1 MNEIVYL
8 PNQNETAIA
17 FVKRVVAEQSDK
29 EPLRIVVQLL
39 EPMRKIKIQRLLYIN
54 MRIGLQVLLL
64 VCTLAF
70 VSCGSNNS
78 ARHIPNLGDT
88 PYQEDSVLVAYGYH
102 PDRALVMLDSALL
115 LGNINEYRAK
125 FIRARIYSKSLL
137 KQRQDSAIL
146 ICEQLLKHDSV
157 INVLHEQEN
166 VLDLLM
172 ITSRTKTDFEGYVK
186 WATQKVE
193 VCRLQ
198 GEETEQWRTEAE
210 IGMVMAHLGQP
221 EEGMTK
227 IDEAIRQLDAPG
239 SIDRMDAFIIAVKRK
254 ITVLNDQ
261 GRYAEVIPFAQR
273 ILDRLDHYEQHA
285 KDYAEDSYRLSWS
298 DKPADRDRYIDF
310 SRAQANGFLAG
321 AYAMTGD
328 VAHAREYL
336 ARFDQSGYGHSFSA
350 RRMIIPTQMA
360 LGMYDEAMVT
370 CDEMVYRMGNDT
382 VNDDY
387 AVILRDRAV
396 VARAKGHVAEA
407 YDLMNRHANLA
418 KVLSD
423 SLHASEA
430 HDYAARYHAKEQELK
445 IQEAETASR
454 IKSIIIGVIILL
466 LIIAGVVSFYYR
478 RQRQII
484 SEKNRA
490 LVRMINGTPLVVPA
504 DETEGTEDADD
515 VSESEEPEEPE
526 SNSAL
531 FDTID
536 TAIRT
541 EHLYA
546 NVSLQRQDVCSR
558 FCITRHTLNSLLAQH
573 AGSSSFPQYI
583 NNIRMEEALPLLRDE
598 PSMTISAIAAAV
610 GFTPANFREQFKRQ
624 YGVTPQEYRQSL

>member
-1 MNEIVYL
+1 
-8 PNQNETAIA
+8 
-17 FVKRVVAEQSDK
+17 
-29 EPLRIVVQLL
+29 
-39 EPMRKIKIQRLLYIN
+39 MRN
-54 MRIGLQVLLL
+54 VLQVLLF
-64 VCTLAF
+64 VSILAF
-70 VSCGSNNS
+70 ACCGRNNS
-78 ARHIPNLGDT
+78 VRHIPHLGDT

-115 LGNINEYRAK
+115 LGNINEYRAQ
-125 FIRARIYSKSLL
+125 FIRAKIYSKSLL

-146 ICEQLLKHDSV
+146 ICKQLLKHDSV
-157 INVLHEQEN
+157 INTLHEQEN
-166 VLDLLM
+166 ILDLLM

-198 GEETEQWRTEAE
+198 GEKTEQWRTEAE
-210 IGMVMAHLGQP
+210 IGMVMAHLGQQ
-221 EEGMTK
+221 EKGMSK

-261 GRYAEVIPFAQR
+261 GRHGEIIPLAQR

-285 KDYAEDSYRLSWS
+285 ADYAEDSYRLSWS

-336 ARFDQSGYGHSFSA
+336 ARFDQSGYGHSFGA

-360 LGMYDEAMVT
+360 LGMYDEVMTT
-370 CDEMVYRMGNDT
+370 CDEMVYRMGSDT
-382 VNDDY
+382 INDDY
-387 AVILRDRAV
+387 AVILRNRAI

-454 IKSIIIGVIILL
+454 IKSIIIGVIVLL
-466 LIIAGVVSFYYR
+466 FIIAAAFSFYYR
-478 RQRQII
+478 HQRQII
-484 SEKNRA
+484 TEKNRA

-504 DETEGTEDADD
+504 DETEETEEPDEAG
-515 VSESEEPEEPE
+515 ESEVPET
-526 SNSAL
+526 NSAL

-536 TAIRT
+536 KAIRT
-541 EHLYA
+541 EQLYS
-546 NVSLQRQDVCSR
+546 NVSLQRQDICTHFR
-558 FCITRHTLNSLLAQH
+558 ITRHTLNTLLAQH
-573 AGSSSFPQYI
+573 VGSPSFPQYI
-583 NNIRMEEALPLLRDE
+583 NNIRMEVALPLLRDD
-598 PSMTISAIAAAV
+598 PSMTIAAIAAAV

-624 YGVTPQEYRQSL
+624 YGVSPQEYRQSL

>member
-1 MNEIVYL
+1 
-8 PNQNETAIA
+8 
-17 FVKRVVAEQSDK
+17 
-29 EPLRIVVQLL
+29 
-39 EPMRKIKIQRLLYIN
+39 MRN
-54 MRIGLQVLLL
+54 VLQVLLIVSIL
-64 VCTLAF
+64 VFA
-70 VSCGSNNS
+70 SCGRNNT
-78 ARHIPNLGDT
+78 ARHILNLGDT

-102 PDRALVMLDSALL
+102 PDRAIVMLDSALL
-115 LGNINEYRAK
+115 LGNITEYRAQ
-125 FIRARIYSKSLL
+125 FIRAKIYSNSLL
-137 KQRQDSAIL
+137 KQRQDSAIQ

-157 INVLHEQEN
+157 INTLHEQEN
-166 VLDLLM
+166 ILDLLM

-254 ITVLNDQ
+254 ITILNDQ

-273 ILDRLDHYEQHA
+273 ILDQLDHYEQHA

-387 AVILRDRAV
+387 AVILRDRAI

-430 HDYAARYHAKEQELK
+430 HNYAARYHAKEQELK

-454 IKSIIIGVIILL
+454 IKSIIISVIILL

-490 LVRMINGTPLVVPA
+490 LVRMINGTPLVAPA
-504 DETEGTEDADD
+504 DETEGTEEPDE
-515 VSESEEPEEPE
+515 VSESEEPET
-526 SNSAL
+526 NSAL
-531 FDTID
+531 FDTIN
-536 TAIRT
+536 TAIHI
-541 EHLYA
+541 EQLYA
-546 NVSLQRQDVCSR
+546 NASLQRQDICTR
-558 FCITRHTLNSLLAQH
+558 FCITRHTLNSLLAQY

-583 NNIRMEEALPLLRDE
+583 NNIRMEEALPLLRDN
-598 PSMTISAIAAAV
+598 PSMTIAAIAAAV

>member
-1 MNEIVYL
+1 
-8 PNQNETAIA
+8 
-17 FVKRVVAEQSDK
+17 
-29 EPLRIVVQLL
+29 
-39 EPMRKIKIQRLLYIN
+39 MRN
-54 MRIGLQVLLL
+54 VLQVLLIVSIL
-64 VCTLAF
+64 VFA
-70 VSCGSNNS
+70 SCGRNNT
-78 ARHIPNLGDT
+78 ARHIRNLGET

-102 PDRALVMLDSALL
+102 PNRALILLDSALL
-115 LGNINEYRAK
+115 LGNINDYRGQ
-125 FIRARIYSKSLL
+125 FIRAKIYSKSLL

-146 ICEQLLKHDSV
+146 ICKQLLKHDSV

-336 ARFDQSGYGHSFSA
+336 ARFDQSGYGHSFGA

-387 AVILRDRAV
+387 AVILRDRAI

-430 HDYAARYHAKEQELK
+430 HDYAARYHAQEQELK
-445 IQEAETASR
+445 IRETESASR
-454 IKSIIIGVIILL
+454 IKSIIIGVIVLL
-466 LIIAGVVSFYYR
+466 FMIAAVFSFYYR

-484 SEKNRA
+484 SEKNHA
-490 LVRMINGTPLVVPA
+490 LVRMINGTPFVVPA
-504 DETEGTEDADD
+504 DETEETEESDE
-515 VSESEEPEEPE
+515 VRESEEPEAAELEPE
-526 SNSAL
+526 TNSAL

-541 EHLYA
+541 EHLYVNA
-546 NVSLQRQDVCSR
+546 LLQRQDVCTR
-558 FCITRHTLNSLLAQH
+558 FCITRHTLNNLLAQH
-573 AGSSSFPQYI
+573 TGSPSFPQYI
-583 NNIRMEEALPLLRDE
+583 NNIRMEEALPLLRDK
-598 PSMTISAIAAAV
+598 PSMTIAAIAAAV

>member
-1 MNEIVYL
+1 
-8 PNQNETAIA
+8 
-17 FVKRVVAEQSDK
+17 
-29 EPLRIVVQLL
+29 
-39 EPMRKIKIQRLLYIN
+39 MRN
-54 MRIGLQVLLL
+54 VLQVLL
-64 VCTLAF
+64 F
-70 VSCGSNNS
+70 VSILVFASCGRNNS
-78 ARHIPNLGDT
+78 ARHILNLGDT

-102 PDRALVMLDSALL
+102 PDRAIVMLDSALL
-115 LGNINEYRAK
+115 LGNINDYRGL
-125 FIRARIYSKSLL
+125 FIRAKIYSKSLL
-137 KQRQDSAIL
+137 KQRQDSAVL
-146 ICEQLLKHDSV
+146 ICEQLLHHDSV
-157 INVLHEQEN
+157 INAPHEQEN
-166 VLDLLM
+166 IFDLLM

-186 WATQKVE
+186 WATQKAE

-221 EEGMTK
+221 EEGVVK

-254 ITVLNDQ
+254 ITVLNNQ
-261 GRYAEVIPFAQR
+261 GRYAEVIPLAQR

-285 KDYAEDSYRLSWS
+285 MDYAEDSYRLSWS
-298 DKPADRDRYIDF
+298 DSPADRDRYIDF

-328 VAHAREYL
+328 IAHAREYL

-360 LGMYDEAMVT
+360 LGMYDEAMAT
-370 CDEMVYRMGNDT
+370 SDEIAYRMGYDT
-382 VNDDY
+382 INADY
-387 AVILRDRAV
+387 AVILRDRAI
-396 VARAKGHVAEA
+396 VARAKGRLVEA
-407 YDLMNRHANLA
+407 YDLMKRHANLA

-430 HDYAARYHAKEQELK
+430 HDYAARYHAQEQELK
-445 IQEAETASR
+445 IRETESASR
-454 IKSIIIGVIILL
+454 IKSIIIGVIVLL
-466 LIIAGVVSFYYR
+466 FMIAAVFSFYYR

-484 SEKNRA
+484 SEKNHA
-490 LVRMINGTPLVVPA
+490 LVRMINGTPFVVPA
-504 DETEGTEDADD
+504 DETEETEESDE
-515 VSESEEPEEPE
+515 VRESEEPEAAELEPE
-526 SNSAL
+526 TNSAL

-541 EHLYA
+541 EHLYVNA
-546 NVSLQRQDVCSR
+546 LLQRQDVCTR
-558 FCITRHTLNSLLAQH
+558 FCITRHTLNNLLAQH
-573 AGSSSFPQYI
+573 TGSPSFPQYI
-583 NNIRMEEALPLLRDE
+583 NNIRMEEALPLLRDD
-598 PSMTISAIAAAV
+598 PSMTIATIAAAV

>member
-1 MNEIVYL
+1 
-8 PNQNETAIA
+8 
-17 FVKRVVAEQSDK
+17 
-29 EPLRIVVQLL
+29 
-39 EPMRKIKIQRLLYIN
+39 MRN
-54 MRIGLQVLLL
+54 VLQVLL
-64 VCTLAF
+64 F
-70 VSCGSNNS
+70 VSMMAFASCGRNNS

-115 LGNINEYRAK
+115 LGNINEYRAQ
-125 FIRARIYSKSLL
+125 FIRAKIYSKSLL

-157 INVLHEQEN
+157 INTLHEQEN
-166 VLDLLM
+166 ILDLLM

-193 VCRLQ
+193 VCRLL
-198 GEETEQWRTEAE
+198 GEDTEEWRTEAE

-221 EEGMTK
+221 EEGMSK

-254 ITVLNDQ
+254 INVLNDQ
-261 GRYAEVIPFAQR
+261 GRYGEVIPLAQR
-273 ILDRLDHYEQHA
+273 ILDRLDHYEQYA

-321 AYAMTGD
+321 AHAMTGD
-328 VAHAREYL
+328 AIHARECL
-336 ARFDQSGYGHSFSA
+336 ARFDQSGYGHSFGA
-350 RRMIIPTQMA
+350 RKMIIPTQMA
-360 LGMYDEAMVT
+360 LGMYDEAMAT
-370 CDEMVYRMGNDT
+370 SDEMVYRMGNDT

-387 AVILRDRAV
+387 AVILRDRAI
-396 VARAKGHVAEA
+396 VARAKGHLVEA
-407 YDLMNRHANLA
+407 YNLMNRHANLA

-490 LVRMINGTPLVVPA
+490 LVRMINGTPLVAPA
-504 DETEGTEDADD
+504 DETEGTEEPDE
-515 VSESEEPEEPE
+515 VSESEEPET
-526 SNSAL
+526 NSAL
-531 FDTID
+531 FDTIN
-536 TAIRT
+536 TAIHI
-541 EHLYA
+541 EQLYA
-546 NVSLQRQDVCSR
+546 NASLQRQDICTR
-558 FCITRHTLNSLLAQH
+558 FCITRHTLNSLLAQY

-583 NNIRMEEALPLLRDE
+583 NNIRMEEALPLLRDN
-598 PSMTISAIAAAV
+598 PSMTIAAIAAAV

>member
-1 MNEIVYL
+1 
-8 PNQNETAIA
+8 
-17 FVKRVVAEQSDK
+17 
-29 EPLRIVVQLL
+29 
-39 EPMRKIKIQRLLYIN
+39 MRNI
-54 MRIGLQVLLL
+54 LQVLL
-64 VCTLAF
+64 F
-70 VSCGSNNS
+70 VSMMAFASCGRNNS

-115 LGNINEYRAK
+115 LGNINEYRAQ
-125 FIRARIYSKSLL
+125 FIRAKIYSKSLL
-137 KQRQDSAIL
+137 KQRQDSAIQ

-157 INVLHEQEN
+157 INTLHEQEN
-166 VLDLLM
+166 ILDLLM

-193 VCRLQ
+193 VCRLL
-198 GEETEQWRTEAE
+198 GEDTEEWRTEAE

-221 EEGMTK
+221 EEGMSK

-254 ITVLNDQ
+254 INVLNDQ
-261 GRYAEVIPFAQR
+261 GRYGEVIPLAQR

-321 AYAMTGD
+321 AHAMTGD
-328 VAHAREYL
+328 AIHARECL
-336 ARFDQSGYGHSFSA
+336 ARFDQSGYGHSFGA
-350 RRMIIPTQMA
+350 RKMIIPTQMA
-360 LGMYDEAMVT
+360 LGMYDEAMAT
-370 CDEMVYRMGNDT
+370 SDEMVYRMGNDT

-387 AVILRDRAV
+387 AVILRDRAI
-396 VARAKGHVAEA
+396 VARAKGHLVEA
-407 YDLMNRHANLA
+407 YNLMNRHANLA

-430 HDYAARYHAKEQELK
+430 HNYAARYHAKEQELK

-490 LVRMINGTPLVVPA
+490 LVRMINGTPLVAPA
-504 DETEGTEDADD
+504 DETEGTEEPDE
-515 VSESEEPEEPE
+515 VSESEEPET
-526 SNSAL
+526 NSAL
-531 FDTID
+531 FDTIN
-536 TAIRT
+536 TAIHI
-541 EHLYA
+541 EQLYA
-546 NVSLQRQDVCSR
+546 NASLQRQDICTR
-558 FCITRHTLNSLLAQH
+558 FCITRHTLNSLLAQY

-583 NNIRMEEALPLLRDE
+583 NNIRMEEALPLLRDN
-598 PSMTISAIAAAV
+598 PSMTIAAIAAAV

>member
-1 MNEIVYL
+1 M
-8 PNQNETAIA
+8 
-17 FVKRVVAEQSDK
+17 
-29 EPLRIVVQLL
+29 RIV
-39 EPMRKIKIQRLLYIN
+39 
-54 MRIGLQVLLL
+54 LQVLLL

-125 FIRARIYSKSLL
+125 FIRAKIYSKSLL

-146 ICEQLLKHDSV
+146 ICKQLLKHDSV
-157 INVLHEQEN
+157 INTLHEQEN
-166 VLDLLM
+166 ILDLLM

-273 ILDRLDHYEQHA
+273 ILDQLDHYEQHA

-310 SRAQANGFLAG
+310 SRAQADGFLAG

-360 LGMYDEAMVT
+360 LGMYDEAMAT
-370 CDEMVYRMGNDT
+370 SDEMVYRMGNDT

-387 AVILRDRAV
+387 AVILRDRAI
-396 VARAKGHVAEA
+396 VARAKGHVAVA
-407 YDLMNRHANLA
+407 YNLMNRHANLA

-454 IKSIIIGVIILL
+454 IKSIIIGVIVLL
-466 LIIAGVVSFYYR
+466 FIIAAAFSFYYR

-490 LVRMINGTPLVVPA
+490 LVRMINGTPLMESA
-504 DETEGTEDADD
+504 DETEGTEDVDD
-515 VSESEEPEEPE
+515 VSESEEPET
-526 SNSAL
+526 NFTL

-536 TAIRT
+536 KAIRT
-541 EHLYA
+541 EQLYS
-546 NVSLQRQDVCSR
+546 NVSLQRQDICTR
-558 FCITRHTLNSLLAQH
+558 FRITRHTLNTLLAQH
-573 AGSSSFPQYI
+573 VGSPSFPQYI
-583 NNIRMEEALPLLRDE
+583 NNIRMEVALPLLRDD
-598 PSMTISAIAAAV
+598 PSMTITAIAAAV
-610 GFTPANFREQFKRQ
+610 GFTSANFREQFKRR

>member
-1 MNEIVYL
+1 
-8 PNQNETAIA
+8 
-17 FVKRVVAEQSDK
+17 
-29 EPLRIVVQLL
+29 
-39 EPMRKIKIQRLLYIN
+39 MRN
-54 MRIGLQVLLL
+54 VLQVLLIVSIL
-64 VCTLAF
+64 VFA
-70 VSCGSNNS
+70 SCGRNNT
-78 ARHIPNLGDT
+78 ARHIRNLGET

-102 PDRALVMLDSALL
+102 PNRALILLDSALL
-115 LGNINEYRAK
+115 LGNINDYRGQ
-125 FIRARIYSKSLL
+125 FIRAKIYSKSLL

-146 ICEQLLKHDSV
+146 ICEQLLHHDSV
-157 INVLHEQEN
+157 VNAPHEQEN
-166 VLDLLM
+166 IFDLLM
-172 ITSRTKTDFEGYVK
+172 ITSRTKTDFEGYIK

-221 EEGMTK
+221 EEGVVK

-254 ITVLNDQ
+254 ITVLNEQ
-261 GRYAEVIPFAQR
+261 GRYAEVIPLAQR

-285 KDYAEDSYRLSWS
+285 MDYAEDSYRLSWS
-298 DKPADRDRYIDF
+298 DSPADRDRYIDF

-328 VAHAREYL
+328 IAHAREYL

-360 LGMYDEAMVT
+360 LGMYDEAMT
-370 CDEMVYRMGNDT
+370 TSDEIVYRMGYDT
-382 VNDDY
+382 INADY
-387 AVILRDRAV
+387 AMILRDRAI
-396 VARAKGHVAEA
+396 VARAKGRLVEA
-407 YDLMNRHANLA
+407 YDLMKRHANLA

-430 HDYAARYHAKEQELK
+430 HDYAARYHAQEQELK
-445 IQEAETASR
+445 IRETESASR
-454 IKSIIIGVIILL
+454 IKSIIIGVIVLL
-466 LIIAGVVSFYYR
+466 FMIAAVFSFYYR

-484 SEKNRA
+484 TEKNRA

-515 VSESEEPEEPE
+515 VSESEEPEAAELEPE
-526 SNSAL
+526 TNSAL

-546 NVSLQRQDVCSR
+546 NVSLQRQDVCAR
-558 FCITRHTLNSLLAQH
+558 FCITRHTLNNLLAQH
-573 AGSSSFPQYI
+573 TGSPSFPQYI
-583 NNIRMEEALPLLRDE
+583 NNIRMEVALPLLRDD
-598 PSMTISAIAAAV
+598 PSMTIAAIAAAV

>member
-1 MNEIVYL
+1 
-8 PNQNETAIA
+8 
-17 FVKRVVAEQSDK
+17 
-29 EPLRIVVQLL
+29 
-39 EPMRKIKIQRLLYIN
+39 MRN
-54 MRIGLQVLLL
+54 VLQVLLL
-64 VCTLAF
+64 VFMLVFA
-70 VSCGSNNS
+70 SCGRNNS

-102 PDRALVMLDSALL
+102 PNRALILLDSALL
-115 LGNINEYRAK
+115 LGNINDYRGQ
-125 FIRARIYSKSLL
+125 FIRAKIYSKSLL

-146 ICEQLLKHDSV
+146 ICEQLLHHDSV
-157 INVLHEQEN
+157 VNAPHEQEN
-166 VLDLLM
+166 IFDLLM
-172 ITSRTKTDFEGYVK
+172 ITSRTKTDFEGYIK

-221 EEGMTK
+221 EEGVVK

-254 ITVLNDQ
+254 ITVLNEQ
-261 GRYAEVIPFAQR
+261 GRYAEVIPLAQR

-285 KDYAEDSYRLSWS
+285 MDYAEDSYRLSWS
-298 DKPADRDRYIDF
+298 DSPADRDRYIDF

-328 VAHAREYL
+328 IAHAREYL

-360 LGMYDEAMVT
+360 LGMYDEAMAT
-370 CDEMVYRMGNDT
+370 SDEIVYRMGNDT
-382 VNDDY
+382 INDDY

-396 VARAKGHVAEA
+396 VARAKGHVDEA
-407 YDLMNRHANLA
+407 YNLMNRHANLV

-430 HDYAARYHAKEQELK
+430 HDYAARYHAQEQELK
-445 IQEAETASR
+445 IQETEAASR
-454 IKSIIIGVIILL
+454 MKSIIIGVIVLL
-466 LIIAGVVSFYYR
+466 FIIAGAFSFYYR

-490 LVRMINGTPLVVPA
+490 LVRMINGTPLEAPA
-504 DETEGTEDADD
+504 DEAEGSEESDDAG
-515 VSESEEPEEPE
+515 ESEVPGV
-526 SNSAL
+526 NSAL

-536 TAIRT
+536 TTIRT
-541 EHLYA
+541 ERLYT
-546 NVSLQRQDVCSR
+546 NVSLQRTDICER
-558 FCITRHTLNSLLAQH
+558 FCITRHTLNTLLAQH
-573 AGSSSFPQYI
+573 AGCSSFPQYI
-583 NNIRMEEALPLLRDE
+583 NNIRLGEAISLLRDN
-598 PSMTISAIAAAV
+598 PSMTIAAIAAAV
-610 GFTPANFREQFKRQ
+610 GFSSANFREQFKRQ
-624 YGVTPQEYRQSL
+624 YGVTPQEYRQNL

>member
-1 MNEIVYL
+1 
-8 PNQNETAIA
+8 
-17 FVKRVVAEQSDK
+17 
-29 EPLRIVVQLL
+29 
-39 EPMRKIKIQRLLYIN
+39 

-125 FIRARIYSKSLL
+125 FIRAKIYSKSLL

-146 ICEQLLKHDSV
+146 ICKQLLKHDSV

-261 GRYAEVIPFAQR
+261 GRYAEVMLFAQR
-273 ILDRLDHYEQHA
+273 ILDQLDHYEQHA

-387 AVILRDRAV
+387 AVILRDRAI

-454 IKSIIIGVIILL
+454 IKSIIICVIVLL
-466 LIIAGVVSFYYR
+466 FIITGVVSFYYR

-490 LVRMINGTPLVVPA
+490 LVRMINGTPLMAPA
-504 DETEGTEDADD
+504 DETEGAEDADD
-515 VSESEEPEEPE
+515 VSESEEPAE
-526 SNSAL
+526 SESDSAL

-546 NVSLQRQDVCSR
+546 NVSLQRQDICTR
-558 FCITRHTLNSLLAQH
+558 FCITRHALNNLLAQH

-583 NNIRMEEALPLLRDE
+583 NNIRMEVALPLLRDD
-598 PSMTISAIAAAV
+598 PSMTIAAIAAAV

>member
-1 MNEIVYL
+1 M
-8 PNQNETAIA
+8 
-17 FVKRVVAEQSDK
+17 
-29 EPLRIVVQLL
+29 
-39 EPMRKIKIQRLLYIN
+39 
-54 MRIGLQVLLL
+54 
-64 VCTLAF
+64 
-70 VSCGSNNS
+70 
-78 ARHIPNLGDT
+78 GDT

-115 LGNINEYRAK
+115 LGNINEYRAQ
-125 FIRARIYSKSLL
+125 FIRAKIYSKSLL

-157 INVLHEQEN
+157 INTLHEQEN
-166 VLDLLM
+166 ILDLLM

-193 VCRLQ
+193 VCRLL
-198 GEETEQWRTEAE
+198 GEDTEEWRTEAE

-221 EEGMTK
+221 EEGMSK

-254 ITVLNDQ
+254 INVLNDQ
-261 GRYAEVIPFAQR
+261 GRYGEVIPLAQR

-321 AYAMTGD
+321 AHAMMGD
-328 VAHAREYL
+328 AIHARECL
-336 ARFDQSGYGHSFSA
+336 ARFDQSGYGHSFGA
-350 RRMIIPTQMA
+350 RKMIIPTQMA
-360 LGMYDEAMVT
+360 LGMYDEAMAT
-370 CDEMVYRMGNDT
+370 SDEMVYRMGNDT

-387 AVILRDRAV
+387 AVILRDRAI
-396 VARAKGHVAEA
+396 VARAKGHLVEA
-407 YDLMNRHANLA
+407 YNLMNRHANLA

-490 LVRMINGTPLVVPA
+490 LVRMINGTPLVAPA
-504 DETEGTEDADD
+504 DETEGAEEPDE
-515 VSESEEPEEPE
+515 VSESEEPET
-526 SNSAL
+526 NSAL
-531 FDTID
+531 FDTIN
-536 TAIRT
+536 TAIHI
-541 EHLYA
+541 EQLYA
-546 NVSLQRQDVCSR
+546 NASLQRQDICTR
-558 FCITRHTLNSLLAQH
+558 FCITRHTLNSLLAQY

-583 NNIRMEEALPLLRDE
+583 NNIRMEEALPLLRDN
-598 PSMTISAIAAAV
+598 PSMTIAAIAAAV

>member
-1 MNEIVYL
+1 
-8 PNQNETAIA
+8 
-17 FVKRVVAEQSDK
+17 
-29 EPLRIVVQLL
+29 
-39 EPMRKIKIQRLLYIN
+39 MRN
-54 MRIGLQVLLL
+54 VLQVLL
-64 VCTLAF
+64 F
-70 VSCGSNNS
+70 VSILVFASCGRNNS
-78 ARHIPNLGDT
+78 ARHILNLGDT

-146 ICEQLLKHDSV
+146 ICKQLLKHDSV

-387 AVILRDRAV
+387 AVILRDRAI

-454 IKSIIIGVIILL
+454 IKSIIIGVIVLL
-466 LIIAGVVSFYYR
+466 FIIAAAFSFYYR

-504 DETEGTEDADD
+504 DETEGTEDVDE
-515 VSESEEPEEPE
+515 VSESEVPET
-526 SNSAL
+526 NSTL

-536 TAIRT
+536 NAIRT
-541 EHLYA
+541 EQLYS
-546 NVSLQRQDVCSR
+546 NVSLQRQDICTR
-558 FCITRHTLNSLLAQH
+558 FRITRHTLNTLLARH
-573 AGSSSFPQYI
+573 VGSPSFPQYI
-583 NNIRMEEALPLLRDE
+583 NNIRMEVALPLLRDD
-598 PSMTISAIAAAV
+598 PSMTIAAIAAAV
-610 GFTPANFREQFKRQ
+610 GFTSANFREQFKRR

>member
-1 MNEIVYL
+1 
-8 PNQNETAIA
+8 
-17 FVKRVVAEQSDK
+17 
-29 EPLRIVVQLL
+29 
-39 EPMRKIKIQRLLYIN
+39 MRN
-54 MRIGLQVLLL
+54 VLQVLL
-64 VCTLAF
+64 F
-70 VSCGSNNS
+70 VSMMAFASCGRNNS

-102 PDRALVMLDSALL
+102 PNRALVMLDSALL
-115 LGNINEYRAK
+115 LGNINEYRAQ
-125 FIRARIYSKSLL
+125 FIRAKIYSKSLL
-137 KQRQDSAIL
+137 KQRQDSAIQ

-157 INVLHEQEN
+157 INTLHEQEN
-166 VLDLLM
+166 ILDLLM

-186 WATQKVE
+186 WATQKAE

-221 EEGMTK
+221 EEGIAK
-227 IDEAIRQLDAPG
+227 IDEAIRHLDEPG

-254 ITVLNDQ
+254 ITVLNEQ
-261 GRYAEVIPFAQR
+261 GRYAEVIPLAQR

-285 KDYAEDSYRLSWS
+285 MDYAEDSYRLSWS
-298 DKPADRDRYIDF
+298 DSPADRDRYIDF

-328 VAHAREYL
+328 IAHAREYL

-360 LGMYDEAMVT
+360 LGMYDEAMT
-370 CDEMVYRMGNDT
+370 TSDEIVYRMGYDT
-382 VNDDY
+382 INADY
-387 AVILRDRAV
+387 AMILRDRAI
-396 VARAKGHVAEA
+396 VARAKGRLVEA
-407 YDLMNRHANLA
+407 YDLMKRHANLA

-423 SLHASEA
+423 SLLAGEA
-430 HDYAARYHAKEQELK
+430 HDYAARYHAQEQELK
-445 IQEAETASR
+445 IQEAETTSR

-466 LIIAGVVSFYYR
+466 FIIAGAFSFYYR
-478 RQRQII
+478 RQRQIV

-490 LVRMINGTPLVVPA
+490 LVRMINGTPLVTPA
-504 DETEGTEDADD
+504 DEAEELDEVGE
-515 VSESEEPEEPE
+515 SGELEESET
-526 SNSAL
+526 NSAL

-536 TAIRT
+536 TAIRM

-546 NVSLQRQDVCSR
+546 NASLQRQDICTR
-558 FCITRHTLNSLLAQH
+558 FRITRHTLNNLLAQH
-573 AGSSSFPQYI
+573 VGSSSFPQYI
-583 NNIRMEEALPLLRDE
+583 NNIRMEEALPMLRDNT
-598 PSMTISAIAAAV
+598 SMTITAIATAV

-624 YGVTPQEYRQSL
+624 YGVTPQEYRQNL

>member
-1 MNEIVYL
+1 M
-8 PNQNETAIA
+8 
-17 FVKRVVAEQSDK
+17 
-29 EPLRIVVQLL
+29 RIV
-39 EPMRKIKIQRLLYIN
+39 
-54 MRIGLQVLLL
+54 LQVLLL

-88 PYQEDSVLVAYGYH
+88 PYQEDSVLVAYGFH
-102 PDRALVMLDSALL
+102 PDRALVLLDSALL
-115 LGNINEYRAK
+115 LGNVNEYRAQ
-125 FIRARIYSKSLL
+125 FIRAKIYSKSLI

-166 VLDLLM
+166 ILDLLM

-261 GRYAEVIPFAQR
+261 GRYAEVIPLAQR
-273 ILDRLDHYEQHA
+273 ILDRLEHYEQHA
-285 KDYAEDSYRLSWS
+285 ADYAEDSYRLSWS
-298 DKPADRDRYIDF
+298 DNPTDRDRYIDF

-328 VAHAREYL
+328 VDHARECL
-336 ARFDQSGYGHSFSA
+336 ARFYQSGYSHSLGA
-350 RRMIIPTQMA
+350 RRMIVPAQME
-360 LGMYDEAMVT
+360 LGMYDEAMAT
-370 CDEMVYRMGNDT
+370 SDEVLSRMGSDT
-382 VNDDY
+382 INDDY
-387 AVILRDRAV
+387 AVILRNRAI
-396 VARAKGHVAEA
+396 VARAKGRLAEA
-407 YDLMNRHANLA
+407 CDLMNRHANLA

-430 HDYAARYHAKEQELK
+430 HDYAARYHAQEQELK

-454 IKSIIIGVIILL
+454 IKSMIIGVIILL
-466 LIIAGVVSFYYR
+466 FVIAGAFSLYYR
-478 RQRQII
+478 RQRQVI

-490 LVRMINGTPLVVPA
+490 LVRMINGTPFAASA
-504 DETEGTEDADD
+504 DETEETD
-515 VSESEEPEEPE
+515 ESDEPGESGEPEA
-526 SNSAL
+526 NAAL
-531 FDTID
+531 FEAID

-546 NVSLQRQDVCSR
+546 NVSLQRQDVCTR
-558 FCITRHTLNSLLAQH
+558 FCITRHTLNNLLAQH

-583 NNIRMEEALPLLRDE
+583 NKIRIEEALPLLRDNA
-598 PSMTISAIAAAV
+598 SMTIAAIATAV

-624 YGVTPQEYRQSL
+624 YGVTPQEYRQNL

>member
-1 MNEIVYL
+1 
-8 PNQNETAIA
+8 
-17 FVKRVVAEQSDK
+17 
-29 EPLRIVVQLL
+29 
-39 EPMRKIKIQRLLYIN
+39 

-115 LGNINEYRAK
+115 IGNINEYRAK
-125 FIRARIYSKSLL
+125 FIRAKIYSKSLL
-137 KQRQDSAIL
+137 EQRQDSAIL
-146 ICEQLLKHDSV
+146 ICKQLLKHDSV

-172 ITSRTKTDFEGYVK
+172 NTSRTKTDFEGYVK

-261 GRYAEVIPFAQR
+261 GRYAEVIPLAQR

-360 LGMYDEAMVT
+360 LGMYDEAMAT
-370 CDEMVYRMGNDT
+370 SDEMVYRMGNDT

-387 AVILRDRAV
+387 VVILRNRAV

-454 IKSIIIGVIILL
+454 IKSIIIGVIVLL
-466 LIIAGVVSFYYR
+466 FIITGVVSFYYR

-504 DETEGTEDADD
+504 DETEETEAPDE
-515 VSESEEPEEPE
+515 VSDSDEPEESE
-526 SNSAL
+526 TNSAI
-531 FDTID
+531 FDSID
-536 TAIRT
+536 KAIRT
-541 EHLYA
+541 EQLYS
-546 NVSLQRQDVCSR
+546 NVSLQRQDICTR
-558 FCITRHTLNSLLAQH
+558 FRITRHTLNTLLAQH
-573 AGSSSFPQYI
+573 VGSPSLPQYI
-583 NNIRMEEALPLLRDE
+583 NNIRMEVALPLLRDD
-598 PSMTISAIAAAV
+598 PSMTIAAIAAAV
-610 GFTPANFREQFKRQ
+610 GFTSANFREQFKRR